1 MENNKFD
8 KRTMN
13 IRTGLG
19 LVGIQVDLKVAYL
32 VDNFMIAFNEEGSE
46 LTLDELTDIKFKA
59 EKFFNEEITEREMTL
74 EDLRWVAINCKTRQE
89 ADDVTRLFFVLKFP
103 IVGRHLNNDAYIFA
117 WDRIGNKMCV
127 TLKECVGYD
136 KIDFYKEKGYTIK
149 PAQWFLD
156 NFTPKDKEELK

>member
-32 VDNFMIAFNEEGSE
+32 INKFMIAFNEEGSE

-59 EKFFNEEITEREMTL
+59 EKFFNSEVARFRVTL
-74 EDLRWVAINCKTRQE
+74 DDLKGIAINCKTRQE
-89 ADDVTRLFFVLKFP
+89 VDDVTRLFFVLKFP
-103 IVGRHLNNDAYIFA
+103 TIGRYFNNDAYLFA
-117 WDRIGNKMCV
+117 WDLIGNKMCV

-136 KIDFYKEKGYTIK
+136 KIDLYKENGYTIK
-149 PAQWFLD
+149 PAQWFID
-156 NFTPKDKEELK
+156 NFTPKDKEETK